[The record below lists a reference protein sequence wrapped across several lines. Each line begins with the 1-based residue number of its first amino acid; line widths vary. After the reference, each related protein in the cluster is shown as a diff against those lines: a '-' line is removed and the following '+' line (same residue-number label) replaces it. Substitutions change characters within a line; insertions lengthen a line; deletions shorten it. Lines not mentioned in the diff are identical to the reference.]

1 MIYTWVELE
10 IIMRY
15 CTFLKITVDV
25 HRFKGFGL
33 CSIPMVDDATVD
45 KAIVAAVDVAVEL
58 AIELAFWA
66 EGCVQ
71 V

>member
-1 MIYTWVELE
+1 
-10 IIMRY
+10 MRY

-58 AIELAFWA
+58 AIELALELA
-66 EGCVQ
+66 IEIAQ
-71 V
+71 ALIDAPHKS